1 MKVYSIGRDTECDII
16 INDNSDVISRRH
28 AVISVADN
36 GKLTLTDTSFNGTYV
51 NGIRISPNVPVPVTR
66 KDSIT
71 FAHVAKLDWHL
82 IPQPAWRRWLL
93 PSGIAAGVLIVAG
106 VVCAVCFSG
115 GNSASTPHEEEP
127 SVAATD
133 SVVQEKSDSTDK
145 QKMDSADKKK
155 ADHADQGVIHRKD
168 KSQSTSSKKSDAKK
182 TKTESEKQKKSK
194 STVEKKQ
201 PSQKGQDAKQANSST
216 KFGGKSS
223 AKESPS
229 KDQKTQNAKPQ
240 QSTPTPEQNKKTR
253 IH

>member
-1 MKVYSIGRDTECDII
+1 MKVYSIGRDTECDIV

-93 PSGIAAGVLIVAG
+93 PGGIAAGVLIAAG
-106 VVCAVCFSG
+106 VACAVCFSG
-115 GNSASTPHEEEP
+115 GESAP
-127 SVAATD
+127 SVSEGEQPAAVSD
-133 SVVQEKSDSTDK
+133 SVAQEKLDSTDKQKSDSTDK
-145 QKMDSADKKK
+145 RR
-155 ADHADQGVIHRKD
+155 ADHADKPTTHRKE
-168 KSQSTSSKKSDAKK
+168 KAQSKSSKKVDAKK
-182 TKTESEKQKKSK
+182 TKAESNQQKKSK
-194 STVEKKQ
+194 SAAEKKQ
-201 PSQKGQDAKQANSST
+201 VSQKERDAKHANSAAKS
-216 KFGGKSS
+216 GKNSS
-223 AKESPS
+223 AKEDPS
-229 KDQKTQNAKPQ
+229 KAQKTQNTKPQ
-240 QSTPTPEQNKKTR
+240 QSTPTSEQNKKTR